1 MFRLETM
8 MALDNLGSSLT
19 NAIKKL
25 FKAGVVDEA
34 TVKEL
39 VRDIQR
45 ALLQSDVNVQL
56 VLQISKNI
64 EERALKEKV
73 PPGVSR
79 REHVIKVVYEELTKF
94 VGDKPVPL
102 KVEPGK
108 KKIIML
114 VGIQGSGKTT
124 HAAKLARYF
133 QKRGLKVGLI
143 CADTY
148 RPGAYAQLQQ
158 LATRTNTPFFGDLKQ
173 KDPVKVVREGLKQFG
188 EKDLIIVDSAGRHK
202 EEKDLIKEMKDLE
215 KNIKPDEVIMV
226 IDGTIGQQAL
236 AQAKTFHEA
245 TPIGAIIVTK
255 LDGSS
260 RGGGALSAVAATG
273 APIKFIGTGEKIE
286 DIEPFIPSRF
296 VGRLLG
302 MGDLETLLEK
312 VKDAEIQV
320 PQKKAKEI
328 MSGNFTLTDMYEQFQ
343 AVKKMGPFGKVL
355 KMIPGMSSSNVPEE
369 MLNTAEGRLE
379 KWGVII
385 QSMTPEEKENPK
397 LLNSSRAKRI
407 ARGSGTTEKDVKE
420 LLKQY
425 IMMRKMLKMFKH
437 KKKLPF
443 GLGGGK
449 GMPTGFK

>member
-1 MFRLETM
+1 
-8 MALDNLGSSLT
+8 MALDKLGSSLT

-34 TVKEL
+34 AVKEL

-56 VLQISKNI
+56 VVQISKSI
-64 EERALKEKV
+64 EERALNEKM
-73 PPGVSR
+73 PPGISR
-79 REHVIKVVYEELTKF
+79 REHVIKVVYEELTHF
-94 VGDKPVPL
+94 IGDKPVPL

-108 KKIIML
+108 RKTIML

-143 CADTY
+143 AADTF
-148 RPGAYAQLQQ
+148 RPGAYVQLQQ
-158 LATRTNTPFFGDLKQ
+158 LATRINVPLYGDVKA
-173 KDPVKVVREGLKQFG
+173 KDPVKVAKEGFKEFADR
-188 EKDLIIVDSAGRHK
+188 DLIIVDTAGRHK
-202 EEKDLIKEMKDLE
+202 EEKDLIKEMKDIE
-215 KNIKPDEVIMV
+215 KQVKPDEVIMV

-236 AQAKTFHEA
+236 SQAKTFHEA

-286 DIEPFIPSRF
+286 DIEAFIPSRF

-312 VKDAEIQV
+312 VHDAEIKV

-343 AVKKMGPFGKVL
+343 AVKKMGPFGKVM
-355 KMIPGMSSSNVPEE
+355 KMIPGLSSANVPDE
-369 MLNTAEGRLE
+369 MLNSAEGRLE

-385 QSMTPEEKENPK
+385 QSMTPTEKENPK
-397 LLNSSRAKRI
+397 LLNSSRARRI

-420 LLKQY
+420 LVKQY
-425 IMMRKMLKMFKH
+425 FMMRKMLKMFKR

-443 GLGGGK
+443 GLGGK
-449 GMPTGFK
+449 GMGGIGMPGM

>member
-1 MFRLETM
+1 
-8 MALDNLGSSLT
+8 MALDKLGSSLT
-19 NAIKKL
+19 SAIKKL

-45 ALLQSDVNVQL
+45 ALLQADVNVQL
-56 VLQISKNI
+56 VLEISKRI
-64 EERALKEKV
+64 EERALNEKV
-73 PPGVSR
+73 PPGISR
-79 REHVIKVVYEELTKF
+79 REHVIKVVYEELTRF

-108 KKIIML
+108 KKIVML

-148 RPGAYAQLQQ
+148 RPGAFAQLQQ
-158 LATRTNTPFFGDLKQ
+158 LATRINIPFYGDLKA
-173 KDPVKVVREGLKQFG
+173 KDPVKVVKEGLKQFND
-188 EKDLIIVDSAGRHK
+188 KDLVIVDTAGRHK

-215 KNIKPDEVIMV
+215 KHIKPDEVIMV

-312 VKDAEIQV
+312 VKDAEIKV
-320 PQKKAKEI
+320 PQKKAKDI

-355 KMIPGMSSSNVPEE
+355 KMIPGMSTDVPEE
-369 MLNTAEGRLE
+369 MLNTAEGRLD

-385 QSMTPEEKENPK
+385 QSMTPAEKENPK
-397 LLNSSRAKRI
+397 LLNSSRARRI

-425 IMMRKMLKMFKH
+425 VTMRKMLKMFRH

-443 GLGGGK
+443 GLGGK
-449 GMPTGFK
+449 GMPAGFK

>member
-1 MFRLETM
+1 
-8 MALDNLGSSLT
+8 MALDKLGSSLT
-19 NAIKKL
+19 SAIKKL

-34 TVKEL
+34 AVKEL

-45 ALLQSDVNVQL
+45 ALLQADVNVQL
-56 VLQISKNI
+56 VLEISKRI

-73 PPGVSR
+73 PLGISR
-79 REHVIKVVYEELTKF
+79 REHVIKVVYEELTRF

-124 HAAKLARYF
+124 HAAKLSKYF

-148 RPGAYAQLQQ
+148 RPGAFAQLQQ
-158 LATRTNTPFFGDLKQ
+158 LAARINIPLYGEAKG
-173 KDPVKVVREGLKQFG
+173 KDPVKVVKEGLKQFTD
-188 EKDLIIVDSAGRHK
+188 KDLIIVDTAGRHK

-215 KNIKPDEVIMV
+215 KHVKPDEVIMV

-273 APIKFIGTGEKIE
+273 APIKFIGTGEKVE
-286 DIEPFIPSRF
+286 DLEAFIPSRF

-312 VKDAEIQV
+312 VKDAEINV
-320 PQKKAKEI
+320 PQKKAKDI

-355 KMIPGMSSSNVPEE
+355 KMIPGMSTDMPEE
-369 MLNTAEGRLE
+369 MLNTAEGRLD
-379 KWGVII
+379 KWGIII
-385 QSMTPEEKENPK
+385 QSMTPAEKENPK
-397 LLNSSRAKRI
+397 LLNSSRARRI
-407 ARGSGTTEKDVKE
+407 AHGSGTTEKDVKE

-443 GLGGGK
+443 GLGGK
-449 GMPTGFK
+449 GMGMLPGMK

>member
-1 MFRLETM
+1 

-56 VLQISKNI
+56 VLQISKSI

-94 VGDKPVPL
+94 VGDKPVSL

-173 KDPVKVVREGLKQFG
+173 KDPVKVVRDGLKQFG
-188 EKDLIIVDSAGRHK
+188 EKDLIIVDTAGRHK

-355 KMIPGMSSSNVPEE
+355 KMIPGMSSSDVPEE

>member
-1 MFRLETM
+1 
-8 MALDNLGSSLT
+8 MALDKLGSSLT
-19 NAIKKL
+19 DAIKKL

-34 TVKEL
+34 AVKEL

-45 ALLQSDVNVQL
+45 ALLQADVNVQL

-79 REHVIKVVYEELTKF
+79 REHVIKVVYEELTRF
-94 VGDKPVPL
+94 VGDKPVAL
-102 KVEPGK
+102 RVEPGK
-108 KKIIML
+108 RKTIML

-124 HAAKLARYF
+124 HAAKLARYY
-133 QKRGLKVGLI
+133 QKRGMKVGLI
-143 CADTY
+143 AADTF

-158 LATRTNTPFFGDLKQ
+158 LATRINVPIYGEEKA
-173 KDPVKVVREGLKQFG
+173 KDPVKVAKEGFKQFQDR
-188 EKDLIIVDSAGRHK
+188 DLIIVDTAGRHK
-202 EEKDLIKEMKDLE
+202 EEKDLIKEMKDIE
-215 KNIKPDEVIMV
+215 KGIHPDEIIMV

-236 AQAKTFHEA
+236 LQAKTFHEA
-245 TPIGAIIVTK
+245 SPIGAIIVTK

-286 DIEPFIPSRF
+286 DIESFIPSRF

-312 VKDAEIQV
+312 VHEAEIKV
-320 PQKKAKEI
+320 PPKKAKEI
-328 MSGNFTLTDMYEQFQ
+328 MSGNFTLTDMYEQFA
-343 AVKKMGPFGKVL
+343 AVKKMGPFSKVM
-355 KMIPGMSSSNVPEE
+355 KMIPGLSGSNVPDD
-369 MLNTAEGRLE
+369 MLNTAEGRLD
-379 KWGVII
+379 KWQLII

-407 ARGSGTTEKDVKE
+407 AHGSGTSEKEVKE
-420 LLKQY
+420 LVKQY
-425 IMMRKMLKMFKH
+425 FTMKKMLKMFKR

-443 GLGGGK
+443 GLGGK
-449 GMPTGFK
+449 GGLPGMGFGQ

>member
-1 MFRLETM
+1 
-8 MALDNLGSSLT
+8 MALDKLGSSLT
-19 NAIKKL
+19 DAIKKL

-34 TVKEL
+34 AVKEL

-45 ALLQSDVNVQL
+45 ALLQADVNVQL
-56 VLQISKNI
+56 VLEISKRI
-64 EERALKEKV
+64 EERALKEKM
-73 PPGVSR
+73 PPGISR
-79 REHVIKVVYEELTKF
+79 REHVIKVVYEELTRF

-108 KKIIML
+108 KKIVML

-148 RPGAYAQLQQ
+148 RPGAYNQLQQ
-158 LATRTNTPFFGDLKQ
+158 LSTRTNTPFFGDLKA
-173 KDPVKVVREGLKQFG
+173 KDPVKVVREGLKQNSD
-188 EKDLIIVDSAGRHK
+188 KDLIIVDTAGRHK

-215 KNIKPDEVIMV
+215 KNIHPDEVIMV

-286 DIEPFIPSRF
+286 DLEAFIPSRF

-312 VKDAEIQV
+312 VKDAEINV
-320 PQKKAKEI
+320 PQKKAKDI

-355 KMIPGMSSSNVPEE
+355 KMIPGMSADVPEE
-369 MLNTAEGRLE
+369 MLNTAEGRLD
-379 KWGVII
+379 KWGIII
-385 QSMTPEEKENPK
+385 QSMTPAEKENPK

-407 ARGSGTTEKDVKE
+407 ARGSGTTEKEVKE

-425 IMMRKMLKMFKH
+425 VMMRKMLKMFKH

-443 GLGGGK
+443 GLGGK
-449 GMPTGFK
+449 GMGMPGMK

>member
-1 MFRLETM
+1 MS
-8 MALDNLGSSLT
+8 LDKLSSSLT
-19 NAIKKL
+19 GAIKKL

-34 TVKEL
+34 AVKEL

-56 VLQISKNI
+56 VLQISKSI

-79 REHVIKVVYEELTKF
+79 REHVIKVVYEELTRF
-94 VGDKPVPL
+94 IGDKPVPL

-108 KKIIML
+108 KKTIML

-124 HAAKLARYF
+124 HASKLARYF

-143 CADTY
+143 AADTF

-158 LATRTNTPFFGDLKQ
+158 LAARINVPIYGDPKA
-173 KDPVKVVREGLKQFG
+173 KDPVKVAKEGFKQFADR
-188 EKDLIIVDSAGRHK
+188 DLIIVDTAGRHK
-202 EEKDLIKEMKDLE
+202 EEKDLIKEMKDIE
-215 KNIKPDEVIMV
+215 KGIQPNEIIMV

-236 AQAKTFHEA
+236 AQAKSFHEA

-286 DIEPFIPSRF
+286 DLEAFVPSRF

-312 VKDAEIQV
+312 VHDAEIKV
-320 PQKKAKEI
+320 PPKKAKEI
-328 MSGNFTLTDMYEQFQ
+328 LSGNFTLTDMYEQFA
-343 AVKKMGPFGKVL
+343 AVKNMGPFSKVM
-355 KMIPGMSSSNVPEE
+355 KMIPGMSQQNIPDD
-369 MLNTAEGRLE
+369 MLHNAEGRLDT
-379 KWGVII
+379 WQIII
-385 QSMTPEEKENPK
+385 QSMTPAEKENPK
-397 LLNSSRAKRI
+397 ILNSSRARRI

-425 IMMRKMLKMFKH
+425 IMMRKMLKMFKR

-449 GMPTGFK
+449 GMSPMGF

>member
-1 MFRLETM
+1 
-8 MALDNLGSSLT
+8 MALDKLGSSLT
-19 NAIKKL
+19 SAIKKL

-34 TVKEL
+34 AVKEL

-45 ALLQSDVNVQL
+45 ALLQADVNVQL
-56 VLQISKNI
+56 VLEISKRI
-64 EERALKEKV
+64 EERALNEKM
-73 PPGVSR
+73 PPGISR
-79 REHVIKVVYEELTKF
+79 REHVIKVVYEELTRF

-108 KKIIML
+108 KKIVML

-148 RPGAYAQLQQ
+148 RPGAYNQLQQ
-158 LATRTNTPFFGDLKQ
+158 LSTRTNTPFFGDLKA
-173 KDPVKVVREGLKQFG
+173 KDPVKVVREGLKLFSD
-188 EKDLIIVDSAGRHK
+188 KDLIIVDTAGRHK

-215 KNIKPDEVIMV
+215 KNLHPDEVIMV

-245 TPIGAIIVTK
+245 TPIGAIIITK

-286 DIEPFIPSRF
+286 DLEAFIPSRF

-312 VKDAEIQV
+312 VKDAEINV
-320 PQKKAKEI
+320 PQKKAKDI

-355 KMIPGMSSSNVPEE
+355 QMIPGMSADVPEE
-369 MLNTAEGRLE
+369 MLNTAEGRLD
-379 KWGVII
+379 KWGIII
-385 QSMTPEEKENPK
+385 QSMTPAEKENPK

-407 ARGSGTTEKDVKE
+407 ARGSGTTEKEVKE

-425 IMMRKMLKMFKH
+425 VMMRKMLKMFKH

-443 GLGGGK
+443 GLGGK
-449 GMPTGFK
+449 GMGMPGMK

>member
-1 MFRLETM
+1 
-8 MALDNLGSSLT
+8 MALDKLGSSLT
-19 NAIKKL
+19 SAIKKL

-34 TVKEL
+34 AVKEL

-45 ALLQSDVNVQL
+45 ALLQADVNVQL
-56 VLQISKNI
+56 VLEISKRI
-64 EERALKEKV
+64 EERALNEKM
-73 PPGVSR
+73 PPGISR
-79 REHVIKVVYEELTKF
+79 REHVIKVVYEELTRF

-108 KKIIML
+108 KKIVML

-148 RPGAYAQLQQ
+148 RPGAYNQLQQ
-158 LATRTNTPFFGDLKQ
+158 LSTRTNTPFFGDLKA
-173 KDPVKVVREGLKQFG
+173 KDPVKVVREGLKLFSD
-188 EKDLIIVDSAGRHK
+188 KDLIIVDTAGRHK

-215 KNIKPDEVIMV
+215 KNLHPDEVIMV

-286 DIEPFIPSRF
+286 DLEAFIPSRF

-312 VKDAEIQV
+312 VKDAEINV
-320 PQKKAKEI
+320 PQKKAKDI

-355 KMIPGMSSSNVPEE
+355 QMIPGMSADVPEE
-369 MLNTAEGRLE
+369 MLNTAEGRLD
-379 KWGVII
+379 KWGIII
-385 QSMTPEEKENPK
+385 QSMTPAEKENPK

-407 ARGSGTTEKDVKE
+407 ARGSGTTEKEVKE

-425 IMMRKMLKMFKH
+425 VMMRKMLKMFKH

-443 GLGGGK
+443 GLGGK
-449 GMPTGFK
+449 GMGMPGMK

>member
-1 MFRLETM
+1 MS
-8 MALDNLGSSLT
+8 LDKLSSSLT
-19 NAIKKL
+19 GAIKKL

-34 TVKEL
+34 AVKEL

-56 VLQISKNI
+56 VLQISKSI

-79 REHVIKVVYEELTKF
+79 REHVIKVVYEELTRF
-94 VGDKPVPL
+94 IGDKPVPL

-108 KKIIML
+108 KKTIML

-124 HAAKLARYF
+124 HASKLARYF

-143 CADTY
+143 AADTF

-158 LATRTNTPFFGDLKQ
+158 LAARINVPIYGDPKA
-173 KDPVKVVREGLKQFG
+173 KDPVKVAKEGFKQFADR
-188 EKDLIIVDSAGRHK
+188 DLIIVDTAGRHK
-202 EEKDLIKEMKDLE
+202 EEKDLIKEMKDIE
-215 KNIKPDEVIMV
+215 KGIQPNEIIMV

-286 DIEPFIPSRF
+286 DLEAFVPSRF

-312 VKDAEIQV
+312 VHDAEIKV
-320 PQKKAKEI
+320 PPKKAKEI
-328 MSGNFTLTDMYEQFQ
+328 LSGNFTLTDMYEQFA
-343 AVKKMGPFGKVL
+343 AVKNMGPFSKVM
-355 KMIPGMSSSNVPEE
+355 KMIPGMSQQNIPDD
-369 MLNTAEGRLE
+369 MLHNAEGRLDT
-379 KWGVII
+379 WQIII
-385 QSMTPEEKENPK
+385 QSMTPAEKENPK
-397 LLNSSRAKRI
+397 ILNSSRARRI

-425 IMMRKMLKMFKH
+425 IMMRKMLKMFKR

-449 GMPTGFK
+449 GMSPMGF

>member
-1 MFRLETM
+1 

-102 KVEPGK
+102 KIEPGK
-108 KKIIML
+108 KKVIML

-133 QKRGLKVGLI
+133 QKRGLKIGLI

-148 RPGAYAQLQQ
+148 RPGAYAQLLQ
-158 LATRTNTPFFGDLKQ
+158 LAARINTPFFGDLKQ
-173 KDPVKVVREGLKQFG
+173 KDPVKVVKEGLKQFG
-188 EKDLIIVDSAGRHK
+188 EKDLIIVDTAGRHK

-215 KNIKPDEVIMV
+215 KSIKPDEVIMV

-286 DIEPFIPSRF
+286 DIEPFVPSRF

-355 KMIPGMSSSNVPEE
+355 KMIPGLSSSDVPEE

-385 QSMTPEEKENPK
+385 QSMTPKEKENPK

-449 GMPTGFK
+449 GMPAGFK

>member
-1 MFRLETM
+1 
-8 MALDNLGSSLT
+8 MALDKLSSSLT
-19 NAIKKL
+19 DAIKKL

-94 VGDKPVPL
+94 IGDKPVTL

-108 KKIIML
+108 KKVIML

-124 HAAKLARYF
+124 HAAKLSRYF
-133 QKRGLKVGLI
+133 QKRGLKIGLI
-143 CADTY
+143 AADTF

-158 LATRTNTPFFGDLKQ
+158 LATRINVPIYGNPKA
-173 KDPVKVVREGLKQFG
+173 KDPVKVAKEGFQQFQDR
-188 EKDLIIVDSAGRHK
+188 DLIIVDTAGRHK
-202 EEKDLIKEMKDLE
+202 EEKDLIKEMKNIE
-215 KNIKPDEVIMV
+215 KGIRPDEIIMV

-236 AQAKTFHEA
+236 LQAKSFHEA

-286 DIEPFIPSRF
+286 DIELFIPSRF

-312 VKDAEIQV
+312 VHDAEIKV
-320 PQKKAKEI
+320 PPKKAKEI
-328 MSGNFTLTDMYEQFQ
+328 LSGNFTLTDMYDQFA
-343 AVKKMGPFGKVL
+343 AVKNMGPFSKVM
-355 KMIPGMSSSNVPEE
+355 KMLPGMSSSNIPDD
-369 MLNTAEGRLE
+369 MLNTAEGRLDT
-379 KWGVII
+379 WQVII

-397 LLNSSRAKRI
+397 ILNSSRAKRI
-407 ARGSGTTEKDVKE
+407 ARGSGTTEKEVKE

-425 IMMRKMLKMFKH
+425 FMMKKMLKMFKR

-443 GLGGGK
+443 GLGGK
-449 GMPTGFK
+449 GMPHMGFGQ

>member
-1 MFRLETM
+1 

-108 KKIIML
+108 KKTIML

-188 EKDLIIVDSAGRHK
+188 EKDLIIVDTAGRHK

-355 KMIPGMSSSNVPEE
+355 NMIPGMSSSNVPEE